1 MRLCFKLC
9 GLILYVGIALIQLGC
24 SVPAF
29 ANLNYPYTGRA
40 ENQMRDDSELS
51 VKIETEIKERYL
63 KSSVAIK
70 VVADH
75 YNVLL
80 LGQVDSQDTKNSL
93 SQLIKN
99 EPSVKQYWDYTTIST
114 APMLHENAAVNKK
127 ALLRIKDEDNIT
139 LDSLQT
145 ATVDNVVYILGN
157 IQAEEIDNMDSA
169 ITGIN
174 AIAGVVKVVNLTQV
188 ATYATPSI

>member
-1 MRLCFKLC
+1 MVLT
-9 GLILYVGIALIQLGC
+9 QLGC
-24 SVPAF
+24 SVPTF
-29 ANLNYPYTGRA
+29 ADLNYPYTGRA

-51 VKIETEIKERYL
+51 AKIDTIIKERYS
-63 KSSVAIK
+63 KSAVAIK

-80 LGQVDSQDTKNSL
+80 LGQVDSQDTKNVL

-99 EPSVKQYWDYTTIST
+99 EPSVKQYWDYTTINT
-114 APMLHENAAVNKK
+114 TPILHEDSAINKK

-157 IQAEEIDNMDSA
+157 IQADEVDNMDSA

-174 AIAGVVKVVNLTQV
+174 AITGVVKVVNLTQV
-188 ATYATPSI
+188 AIYATPSI